1 MRIRI
6 VLNQESSLVDLTPS
20 EPSCYAHTC
29 LSTRTPIRRNFAFS
43 DGPQW
48 IVRGSIIMTRLRWGL
63 LIVILAAG
71 IWSTRPWWKRP
82 VAIDDARQLANRPL
96 GDRDSQQQPDAPA
109 ANGNAANGAADSP
122 QTSGDSGSID
132 QAVVP
137 TSASEPL
144 EKATAEEGRAVIDT
158 ADANPSAQP
167 QGALAETPSQPAAK
181 PSSPVAIDLLS
192 RIDLERDV
200 VKGDWQF
207 DSGQLSSPPDVNQAR
222 VQIPVEPPA
231 EYKLRMVVM
240 RGGHGKYTTLGIG
253 LVGGGRQFY
262 VLLDSS
268 VEGGSLGLDMLD
280 GKSWNQNSSTRRVS
294 VFTDG
299 VPAEVV
305 CTVRESGLSVQVDG
319 REVLVWKGDYSR
331 LSMYRAW
338 EVPNKRQLFLGTDC
352 NYVIS
357 QLTLSPLDGSAEK
370 SAAADGAGP

>member
-1 MRIRI
+1 
-6 VLNQESSLVDLTPS
+6 
-20 EPSCYAHTC
+20 
-29 LSTRTPIRRNFAFS
+29 
-43 DGPQW
+43 
-48 IVRGSIIMTRLRWGL
+48 MTRLRWGL
-63 LIVILAAG
+63 LIAILAGG
-71 IWSTRPWWKRP
+71 IWGTRPWWRQP
-82 VAIDDARQLANRPL
+82 VVIDEAMQLKNRPL

-109 ANGNAANGAADSP
+109 ANGKAANGAAESP
-122 QTSGDSGSID
+122 TTSGDSGAID

-144 EKATAEEGRAVIDT
+144 EKPTAEEGRAVD
-158 ADANPSAQP
+158 DPANSSAQA

-319 REVLVWKGDYSR
+319 REVLEWKGDYNR

-338 EVPNKRQLFLGTDC
+338 EVPNKQQLFLGTDC

-357 QLTLSPLDGSAEK
+357 QLTLSPLDDTAEK
-370 SAAADGAGP
+370 SAAGDGAGP